1 MKRHGERRVTGK
13 SVTFSITVTYESN
26 EEELPNF
33 LTGGRSLAQIFSELL
48 QASDEV
54 IRQQS
59 VALLQ
64 DTPTASA
71 RMFATRKVKIF
82 ALGVPRQP
90 QKIIYD
96 MRKNLPYWR
105 ADTWQREGLRQ
116 KGLSAASN
124 KT

>member
-1 MKRHGERRVTGK
+1 MRRHGEHPVAGK

-26 EEELPNF
+26 EEEFPNF
-33 LTGGRSLAQIFSELL
+33 LSGGRSLAQIFSELL
-48 QASDEV
+48 QAPDEV

-64 DTPTASA
+64 DTPTAAA
-71 RMFATRKVKIF
+71 RMFATRKVKMF

-90 QKIIYD
+90 QKVIYD

-105 ADTWQREGLRQ
+105 ANTWQKHRESLRQ
-116 KGLSAASN
+116 KG
-124 KT
+124 